1 MTKHILPAGCHDA
14 ESAAQLLGMSKKA
27 LLKKMREMGWLN
39 VGGGPGNHNMP
50 RRELIAHGYL
60 FTQERGY
67 CLKGKREIAKT
78 YSVMLLSQTGFIA
91 LKKQLDGEKLQ
102 PKAPPAP
109 AQKTEAPTPLKAP
122 APTAQE
128 EPENLVPFNRET
140 ADAAR
145 AKTLDHI
152 NRLLAS

>member
-1 MTKHILPAGCHDA
+1 MTKHVLPAGCHDA

-78 YSVMLLSQTGFIA
+78 YSVMLLSQTGFMA
-91 LKKQLDGEKLQ
+91 LKKHLDDEKLQ
-102 PKAPPAP
+102 RIAPPVPEKKAEASTPPKAPAVT
-109 AQKTEAPTPLKAP
+109 QS
-122 APTAQE
+122 
-128 EPENLVPFNRET
+128 EPETIVPFNRET